1 MNPPQ
6 TTHNYLSL
14 PLSAE
19 DLRVIAR
26 AAAQS
31 DKSETEF
38 ILAAALE
45 KAETCKPKPDATL
58 EEMTTLLRAAQEEI
72 RLANPTNRDLL
83 QELLDERRAEAARE

>member
-1 MNPPQ
+1 M
-6 TTHNYLSL
+6 
-14 PLSAE
+14 
-19 DLRVIAR
+19 AR

-58 EEMTTLLRAAQEEI
+58 EEMTTLLQAAQEKSVWLI
-72 RLANPTNRDLL
+72 RGIAIFCRSYSTS
-83 QELLDERRAEAARE
+83 AARKLRVSEKALDASVYLAVLA